1 MARTPSASPETAPS
15 TEPWRVKVVGQLRN
29 PRASVPVAAP
39 SALPAFPPTPLDDS
53 HVDDVGQMR
62 ELVLM
67 RALGASQSDI
77 AVLSGNVYLG

>member
-1 MARTPSASPETAPS
+1 M
-15 TEPWRVKVVGQLRN
+15 N
-29 PRASVPVAAP
+29 PA
-39 SALPAFPPTPLDDS
+39 PLDDS
-53 HVDDVGQMR
+53 DVDVVGQMR